1 VAKEEKAMNLL
12 AKIIGP
18 FLINRIV
25 LCSAD
30 ASPQA
35 QRNQPGPAAFFF
47 PGGKWVGHLR
57 NVASDLNCRFVILT
71 TGHGLK
77 DKDDIVEPFDRHIDN
92 YPEEVDYQW
101 RNTIPNLIG
110 GSLYDLMIFYSGGC
124 PREPYVEH
132 LRPILHSLGISL
144 LTFGR
149 PNMFD
154 IGKTKKMVELLTE
167 GATCQNI
174 RAILRCPDRFAFYPV
189 QSVQKD

>member
-1 VAKEEKAMNLL
+1 MESQNKDRL
-12 AKIIGP
+12 ARIIGP
-18 FLINRIV
+18 FLINRII

-30 ASPQA
+30 AHPRS
-35 QRNQPGPAAFFF
+35 QRNLPGTAAFFF
-47 PGGKWVGHLR
+47 PGGKWVGAFR
-57 NVASDLNCRFVILT
+57 NAANYLNCRFVILT

-77 DKDDIVEPFDRHIDN
+77 NPDDIIEPYDIHIDDH
-92 YPEEVDYQW
+92 PEEVDNIW
-101 RNTIPNLIG
+101 RETIPNLMG
-110 GSLYDLMIFYSGGC
+110 DSLYDLMIFYSGGC
-124 PREPYVEH
+124 PRDTYVEH

-154 IGKTKKMVELLTE
+154 IGKTREMVELLTE

-189 QSVQKD
+189 SKRPKVSV